1 MGAPED
7 SELRRRLKC
16 ICSLANPADIK
27 VDKVTHRLVA
37 KHDAER
43 KKMREEMNKIRME
56 SIIRP
61 FNKL

>member
-37 KHDAER
+37 KHDAEPYT
-43 KKMREEMNKIRME
+43 EPLP
-56 SIIRP
+56 SP
-61 FNKL
+61 